1 MKKWFAIML
10 FSFVL
15 MIGGGSVE
23 AASFRITASASKV
36 NPNETFRVSVGGD
49 CIGRVNLSVK
59 NGTLSESSVWVEQN
73 SQTVNVKAGNSG
85 SVTITATPTVG
96 FSDADG
102 NEYKPGSRSVTVSIE
117 VPSKPSTPSGGSNTP
132 STGNSSNQNTK
143 PNTQTNSQP
152 NRNQAKPTVNNQ
164 QTVVQEK
171 SSNNLLSSLS
181 INMGTL
187 EPEFN
192 ANVTEY
198 SVKLPKEAK
207 TISLQAVCQDSKAT
221 VTGIGDISVEAGE
234 NIIAIT
240 VVAENGEE
248 RKYML
253 KAYVDETPNVYLT
266 YKNTQIGVVRNLRD
280 VVIPEG
286 FSEKQHKVNEQEIR
300 VYDNGH
306 FSMIYGV
313 DHENNK
319 NFYMVDMEKNE
330 CIYKIIPITIQNHFF
345 FLGDWQE
352 EKEGFEISSRTIEE
366 KEIMGYQFKNGFADY
381 FLLSVMNKEGERLEY
396 LYEAKEGTLQRYL
409 GSAPVKYEEYEQ
421 LISKGKNQQ
430 IIIYSLI
437 TVIGVAIIGFAIVGF
452 KLRKEKVDEEVH

>member
-10 FSFVL
+10 FSFIL

-59 NGTLSESSVWVEQN
+59 NGTLSQSSVWVEQN
-73 SQTVNVKAGNSG
+73 SQTVNVKAGGSG
-85 SVTITATPTVG
+85 SVTVTATPTVG

-102 NEYKPGSRSVTVSIE
+102 NEYKPGARSVTVTID
-117 VPSKPSTPSGGSNTP
+117 VPSIPSTPSGGSSNPNTTP
-132 STGNSSNQNTK
+132 SGK
-143 PNTQTNSQP
+143 PNTQP
-152 NRNQAKPTVNNQ
+152 NKNPTKPTVNNQ

-437 TVIGVAIIGFAIVGF
+437 TVIGVAIIGFAIVVF

>member
-1 MKKWFAIML
+1 MKKWFAILL

-15 MIGGGSVE
+15 MLCGGCVE

-36 NPNETFRVSVGGD
+36 NPNGTFSVSVGGD

-59 NGTLSESSVWVEQN
+59 NGTLSQSSVWVEQN
-73 SQTVNVKAGNSG
+73 SQTVNVKAGGSG
-85 SVTITATPTVG
+85 SVTVTATPTVG

-102 NEYKPGSRSVTVSIE
+102 NEYKPGSRSVTVTID
-117 VPSKPSTPSGGSNTP
+117 VPSVPSTPSGGSSTPNTTP
-132 STGNSSNQNTK
+132 SGK
-143 PNTQTNSQP
+143 PNTQP
-152 NRNQAKPTVNNQ
+152 NKNPTKPTVNNQ

-234 NIIAIT
+234 NIITIT

-330 CIYKIIPITIQNHFF
+330 CIYKIIPITILNHFF

-366 KEIMGYQFKNGFADY
+366 KEIMGYQFKNGFDDY

-437 TVIGVAIIGFAIVGF
+437 TVIGVATIGFAIVVF

>member
-1 MKKWFAIML
+1 MKKWFAILL

-15 MIGGGSVE
+15 MLCGGCVE

-36 NPNETFRVSVGGD
+36 NPNGTFSVSVGGD

-59 NGTLSESSVWVEQN
+59 NGTLSQSSVWVEQN
-73 SQTVNVKAGNSG
+73 SQTVNVKAGGSG
-85 SVTITATPTVG
+85 SVTVTATPTVG

-102 NEYKPGSRSVTVSIE
+102 NEYKPGSRSVTVTID
-117 VPSKPSTPSGGSNTP
+117 VPSVPSTPSGGSSTPNTTP
-132 STGNSSNQNTK
+132 SGK
-143 PNTQTNSQP
+143 PNTQP
-152 NRNQAKPTVNNQ
+152 NKNPTKPTVNNQ

-234 NIIAIT
+234 NIITIT

-330 CIYKIIPITIQNHFF
+330 CIYKIIPITILNHFF

-437 TVIGVAIIGFAIVGF
+437 AVIGVGTIGFAIVVF

>member
-1 MKKWFAIML
+1 MKKWFAILL

-15 MIGGGSVE
+15 MLCGGCVE

-36 NPNETFRVSVGGD
+36 NPNGTFSVSVGGD

-59 NGTLSESSVWVEQN
+59 NGTLSQSSVWVEQN
-73 SQTVNVKAGNSG
+73 SQTVNVKAGGSG
-85 SVTITATPTVG
+85 SVTVTATPTVG

-102 NEYKPGSRSVTVSIE
+102 NEYKPGSRSVTVTID
-117 VPSKPSTPSGGSNTP
+117 VPSVPSTPSGGSSTPNTTP
-132 STGNSSNQNTK
+132 SGK
-143 PNTQTNSQP
+143 PNTQP
-152 NRNQAKPTVNNQ
+152 NKNPTKPTVNNQ

-198 SVKLPKEAK
+198 SVKLPKEAN

-437 TVIGVAIIGFAIVGF
+437 TVIGVATIGFAIVVF